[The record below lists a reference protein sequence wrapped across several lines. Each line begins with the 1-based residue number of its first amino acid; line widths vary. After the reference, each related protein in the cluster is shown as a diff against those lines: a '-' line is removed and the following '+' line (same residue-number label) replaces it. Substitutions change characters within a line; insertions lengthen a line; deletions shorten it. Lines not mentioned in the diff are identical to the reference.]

1 MTCVSLPGKAA
12 RLRTVLRRYVQRTTY
27 KDAIS
32 HAVSPK
38 HRKGTCTYNQQRIFK
53 YVSYVLYARSSTP
66 SRVLGIGKVQ
76 GMWAYIKSLEAQ
88 EKQILEYIE
97 RQKVK
102 IKQAQ
107 QVVDKARLA
116 LIEAAKELKLM
127 EKHKEKWLARIKKEM
142 DFKEQKEMDEIG
154 SAMYATRMIKGFKET
169 KKKAALKKIK
179 EESYGN

>member
-1 MTCVSLPGKAA
+1 MPKYRLQIVLDQKKEKRDEAA
-12 RLRTVLRRYVQRTTY
+12 KRLNEAIEALRQEERVLAKLEDDLRKNRETREKTELE
-27 KDAIS
+27 IS
-32 HAVSPK
+32 EKLAM
-38 HRKGTCTYNQQRIFK
+38 G
-53 YVSYVLYARSSTP
+53 
-66 SRVLGIGKVQ
+66 VLGIGKVQ
-76 GMWAYIKSLEAQ
+76 GMWVYIKSLEAQ

-127 EKHKEKWLARIKKEM
+127 EKHKEKWMARIKKEIEE
-142 DFKEQKEMDEIG
+142 KEQKEMDEIG
-154 SAMYATRMIKGFKET
+154 SAMYATRMIKEFKET
-169 KKKAALKKIK
+169 KKKTVLKKIK